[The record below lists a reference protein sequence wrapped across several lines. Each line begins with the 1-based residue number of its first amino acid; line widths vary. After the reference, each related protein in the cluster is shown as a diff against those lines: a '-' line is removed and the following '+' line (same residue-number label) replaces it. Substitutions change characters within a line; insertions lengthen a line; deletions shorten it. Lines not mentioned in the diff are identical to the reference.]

1 LLTNFSQGY
10 HSKRLLDA
18 LCRFPGEISTR
29 PVLWHWRG
37 DAA

>member
-18 LCRFPGEISTR
+18 PVVFPAKLGRRS
-29 PVLWHWRG
+29 PSWR
-37 DAA
+37 